1 MIVDDSPTETHV
13 LKTMLEGNG
22 FLTLMASDG
31 RQAIDVC
38 RKEKPDLVL
47 MDVVMPG
54 INGFQATRELLN
66 NIVKHAQAAH
76 VDISITRRNGH
87 VQIEVSDDGIGFD
100 PSTIAPPSK
109 ESGRFGLFNIRER
122 LGGLN
127 GSMEI
132 DSHPRRGTRITLRA
146 PLDLTET

>member
-54 INGFQATRELLN
+54 INGFQATRTL
-66 NIVKHAQAAH
+66 H
-76 VDISITRRNGH
+76 R
-87 VQIEVSDDGIGFD
+87 D
-100 PSTIAPPSK
+100 PETSTIPIIMVTSK
-109 ESGRFGLFNIRER
+109 NQETDKEWARRQGASDYLVKPVREGDLIGKIRAA
-122 LGGLN
+122 LG
-127 GSMEI
+127 
-132 DSHPRRGTRITLRA
+132 
-146 PLDLTET
+146 